1 MAQVQNIKIKYTAD
15 TGDLTKAQKAIGNLT
30 KAEKEAVK
38 TVEDLNKKSKTATDT
53 VSKGFDKAADSA
65 EQLENKANAVKDVF
79 ASGFSIQSLKNLGS
93 ELGLVGKQADAS
105 ALKFQK
111 LKFAFAGLGL
121 GAVALGFAS
130 VTTAMKTTET
140 GADNMAKNLNR
151 LKFLG
156 TQVSGVLANVGNTII
171 SAFTN
176 FVGGTN
182 AMNVIID
189 SITDGLDNLEEK
201 TIDVGLANEKL
212 SLESDKM
219 LKSLRNRTLTYQEQ
233 ISIIENIGLTEE
245 KILNNN
251 LALIQ
256 EEIQLRKNEIL
267 VYDAASKGKVKIAK
281 DTIDKLI
288 SGEINLQE
296 AITEI
301 GDVTT
306 SAKLQQITTLLAK
319 EQQAFREK
327 ELVEVRIDNLK
338 DQFTLQERSRLIANL
353 SFKEQLT
360 VRELKLNEYSE
371 RLKLAELI
379 KINDEKLA
387 VLRRFKDIEIEQNG
401 VASDEILQQEKD
413 LNLKRKELIKDFN
426 KATFDLGNE
435 RVKENKKVLK
445 EIELDETEFREEL
458 EKQYEKE
465 LAGLRQRQEDRVMIE
480 DATAQ
485 AIQMITRGLFD
496 AENDQR
502 ANQFDLLR
510 EQKERELADAG
521 ESAEKRKVIEQ
532 KFRQEEKML
541 RRQDAVAK
549 KNQAMFEIAL
559 QTAINIAKALAL
571 PPTPGANITAAAVA
585 GGLGAVQ
592 LGIAA
597 ARPIPAYKDGTKNHP
612 GGLAVVG
619 DGYKQ
624 EMILLPD
631 GTVQLTPDKPTVM
644 DLAKGAMVFPDAKDI
659 DYNRLMA
666 NTTIT
671 ATNETN
677 MKLDKI
683 NHTLGNLTKL
693 QVNIDEKGLN
703 KFLIQN
709 TTTTKILNNRY
720 SI

>member
-38 TVEDLNKKSKTATDT
+38 TVEELNKKSKTATDT

-65 EQLENKANAVKDVF
+65 GELSEKAGALSDIF
-79 ASGFSIQSLKNLGS
+79 SQGFSVASLRTLGNELTKVGKITDVS
-93 ELGLVGKQADAS
+93 TGKISKMKLGLFAAAGAAAAVAGAIGTAVTTTEKGADNA
-105 ALKFQK
+105 AKNINRLKG
-111 LKFAFAGLGL
+111 AFAGVL
-121 GAVALGFAS
+121 GAVGDFGNKALQVFTDLVAP
-130 VTTAMKTTET
+130 
-140 GADNMAKNLNR
+140 ADEFSKAIDEATDR
-151 LKFLG
+151 LD
-156 TQVSGVLANVGNTII
+156 A
-171 SAFTN
+171 
-176 FVGGTN
+176 
-182 AMNVIID
+182 
-189 SITDGLDNLEEK
+189 LEET
-201 TIDVGLANEKL
+201 TIDVGLANAKLALESEKL
-212 SLESDKM
+212 M
-219 LKSLRNRTLTYQEQ
+219 KSLRNRTLTYQEQ
-233 ISIIENIGLTEE
+233 IAIIGKIGETETQILTNNIELIDEE
-245 KILNNN
+245 LAANKLNLLNKLGN
-251 LALIQ
+251 DKERRKEAEKTFDALINGEITLTQ
-256 EEIQLRKNEIL
+256 AVDKLGDRYKSSEIQR
-267 VYDAASKGKVKIAK
+267 
-281 DTIDKLI
+281 
-288 SGEINLQE
+288 
-296 AITEI
+296 ITEI
-301 GDVTT
+301 LTKRQE
-306 SAKLQQITTLLAK
+306 AA
-319 EQQAFREK
+319 REF
-327 ELVEVRIDNLK
+327 ELIEVRTNNLRDN
-338 DQFTLQERSRLIANL
+338 FTLQERERLLKNL

-387 VLRRFKDIEIEQNG
+387 VLRRFKKIEEDQNG
-401 VASDEILQQEKD
+401 EASDEILQQEKD

-426 KATFDLGNE
+426 KSTIDLGKE

-445 EIELDETEFREEL
+445 EIENDETEFRKFLEE
-458 EKQYEKE
+458 QYEKE
-465 LAGLRQRQEDRVMIE
+465 LDGLRKRQEDRVMIE

-502 ANQFDLLR
+502 AAQFDLLR
-510 EQKERELADAG
+510 DQKERELADAG
-521 ESAEKRKVIEQ
+521 ESAEKKKVIEQ
-532 KFRQEEKML
+532 KYRQEEKML